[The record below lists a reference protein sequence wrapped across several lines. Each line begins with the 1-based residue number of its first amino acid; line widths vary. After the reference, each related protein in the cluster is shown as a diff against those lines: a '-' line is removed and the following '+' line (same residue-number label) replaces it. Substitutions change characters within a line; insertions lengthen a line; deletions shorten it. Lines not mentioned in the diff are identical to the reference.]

1 MAKPTIKNISNFDP
15 VNAKAVTFLYAGD
28 SSVKTQL
35 TIYKASDIAT
45 PVKTITTDYSNI
57 FRIIIPA
64 STLTAGIKYCAE
76 LTCINL
82 DGTSSSVSDKTYF
95 WCLAT
100 PSLVFD
106 NLTNGQT
113 ISSTMF
119 LTPVTL
125 SSEADEEGNYQ
136 SIAEYTF
143 YLYDASFDLIYKS
156 STAYSQ
162 PIQYTYKNFENRTS
176 YYLRCVGL
184 TDKNLTV
191 DTGYVNIFVNYV
203 NPSSYS
209 LMYTSVN
216 TKTGLVNYSTNFS
229 VIEPEEDTDDYTIS
243 NGYIDLSQQ
252 KLTYNL
258 NLKDNFVIGFKV
270 KNFDSTVFSC
280 SNSDLTFN
288 IFRLD
293 LGDNKFRFK
302 LIVPNGTNTSLM
314 MYSDEC
320 VYADDINYIVYVKR
334 INNVYQI
341 SAIREDELV
350 DGDGEVVS
358 NDIS

>member
-45 PVKTITTDYSNI
+45 AITTITTDYSRI

-64 STLTAGIKYCAE
+64 NTLTAGIKYCAE
-76 LTCINL
+76 LTCINS
-82 DGTSSSVSDKTYF
+82 DGTYSSVSDKTYF

-106 NLTNGQT
+106 NLTDGQT
-113 ISSTMF
+113 ISSAM
-119 LTPVTL
+119 LLAPVTL
-125 SSEADEEGNYQ
+125 NSEADEEGTYQ

-143 YLYDASFDLIYKS
+143 YLYDASYDLIYKS
-156 STAYSQ
+156 TTAYSQ

-191 DTGYVNIFVNYV
+191 DTGYINIFVNYV

-216 TKTGLVNYSTNFS
+216 SKTGLVNYSTNFS
-229 VIEPEEDTDDYTIS
+229 VVEPEEDADDYTIS
-243 NGYIDLSQQ
+243 GGYIDLSQQ

-258 NLKDNFVIGFKV
+258 NLKDNFVVGFKV
-270 KNFDSTVFSC
+270 KNFDGTVFSC
-280 SNSDLTFN
+280 NGTNLTFN

-293 LGDNKFRFK
+293 LGDDKFRFK
-302 LIVPNGTNTSLM
+302 LVIPNGANTSLM
-314 MYSDEC
+314 LYSEEC

-341 SAIREDELV
+341 SATREDELV
-350 DGDGEVVS
+350 KGDEEVAS